1 MSDLKRLLIFAA
13 FMAGLAIF
21 GLAMSYR
28 DDEANPWYV
37 EAAMSLLFSSPYLLG
52 ILVVGL
58 LIRRV
63 AQPTKGERRR
73 SWRT

>member
-13 FMAGLAIF
+13 FVLGLAVF
-21 GLAMSYR
+21 ALALSYR

-52 ILVVGL
+52 VLVVGL
-58 LIRRV
+58 LIRLI
-63 AQPTKGERRR
+63 AKPTNGKQRR
-73 SWRT
+73 

>member
-1 MSDLKRLLIFAA
+1 
-13 FMAGLAIF
+13 
-21 GLAMSYR
+21 
-28 DDEANPWYV
+28 
-37 EAAMSLLFSSPYLLG
+37 MSLLFSSPYLLG

-58 LIRRV
+58 LIRRI